1 MRGRRL
7 EATGGDWRW
16 PGCGGGAW
24 VAAAAAQPGGGGAG
38 VRHFNP
44 LTLTS
49 HLPPPRLSWWRVRPS
64 QGWVDGGSRPY
75 PFLGGSGSLHS
86 TPPAPPSESAFLT
99 VCATWIPPRGVELA
113 GGGGGRSGSLLCRG
127 VGLGGNC
134 IDFSSQAGRCGA
146 ERPSPEPGQHTLWG
160 RRRSRA
166 RRPPDAHPTPAR
178 RPPARRTLL
187 GRHLP
192 CVLVPGDAGVPH
204 TLFCLGP
211 GPAHPGPHKEAAP
224 VGAGRG
230 GLAGCPAPRGL
241 GSGARLRSPFRAAA
255 RDE

>member
-1 MRGRRL
+1 MDVGPRRL
-7 EATGGDWRW
+7 S
-16 PGCGGGAW
+16 GA
-24 VAAAAAQPGGGGAG
+24 GGGAG

-44 LTLTS
+44 LALTS

-64 QGWVDGGSRPY
+64 QGWVDGDSRPY

-204 TLFCLGP
+204 TLFGPGP
-211 GPAHPGPHKEAAP
+211 GPAHPSPHKEAAP
-224 VGAGRG
+224 AGAGRG